1 MADENDDKNI
11 RIATP
16 VSETPLQV
24 PQSLDSTS
32 LSPSSQRVPGPQ
44 AQEPNPEGVKWF
56 KENSL
61 PIAGIILI
69 ALMLCLIGHYS
80 SVTLDWTRTKDF
92 TDAFR
97 NVTQG
102 LAFIGGGIWAY
113 FKFVKGRTFK
123 ESLVPL
129 TSGKFTSIDDVTYLI
144 VTTQVKN
151 VGLSKIEFDR
161 NGSALILFEYNAS
174 SESEIHTVSDQRLT
188 AFEVFTKD
196 DRYIE
201 PNEIIEGQRL
211 IAMPKALKLA
221 YRLEIE
227 IASTAGYTWRANNI
241 VERSSF
247 EGKLAAEL
255 TGEEGSKHDA

>member
-1 MADENDDKNI
+1 MDKNNPKI
-11 RIATP
+11 NTLNTSLE
-16 VSETPLQV
+16 SEASAQAARP
-24 PQSLDSTS
+24 LDSKP
-32 LSPSSQRVPGPQ
+32 SPLTPDMEK
-44 AQEPNPEGVKWF
+44 APNREAVKWF
-56 KENSL
+56 KENSI
-61 PIAGIILI
+61 PFAVIL
-69 ALMLCLIGHYS
+69 LLVFLLCLVGHYS
-80 SVTLDWTRTKDF
+80 SVTLDWARTKDF

-102 LAFIGGGIWAY
+102 LAFIAGGVWAY

-129 TSGKFTSIDDVTYLI
+129 ISGKLTSIDGFAYLI

-151 VGLSKIEFDR
+151 VGLSKIEFDGE
-161 NGSALILFEYNAS
+161 GSAVILFGYESS
-174 SESEIHTVSDQRLT
+174 SEPEIHTVSDKRLT
-188 AFEVFTKD
+188 AFEVFTKN

-211 IAMPKALKLA
+211 VAMPTALKLA

-241 VERSSF
+241 VDMRSF
-247 EGKLAAEL
+247 NEKLATAL
-255 TGEEGSKHDA
+255 TSEGGSRNDS